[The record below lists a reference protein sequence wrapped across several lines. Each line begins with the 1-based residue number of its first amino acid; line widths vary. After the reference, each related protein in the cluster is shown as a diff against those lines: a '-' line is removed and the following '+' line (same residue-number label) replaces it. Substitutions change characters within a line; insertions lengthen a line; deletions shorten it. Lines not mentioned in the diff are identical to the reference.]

1 MPDFRIN
8 FIGDASSVEQAS
20 QKAISAV
27 NGVGLAT
34 KSVQESS
41 HHIYVKGFSL
51 PKEFIQRQNLID
63 NIIKQNEQQL
73 RLAQGI
79 VEKQR
84 HSFGTTRREFMVERR
99 MEHMMSGMIG
109 AHSPIGNIAN
119 QFERLKW
126 MAERAGTTI
135 GSLAMKALPMVGAGA
150 AVAASWHTVHKVIS
164 DISERGKGIWDKANV
179 GHAGAF
185 KTFSVGMGWVRVPER
200 IKQYEEVTGRVNESI
215 ATQERHLNR
224 SAAMAVALNPAVVEA
239 EQQKEEDSARIKR
252 AQSKGAARVK
262 ELTEMRDKFSEMGFI
277 SQYVYAN
284 EIAETFAAL
293 KGKRVTGTENFTG
306 FSPGTFAG
314 GMGTTVA
321 MISAEK
327 DEIVAMLNAEIRQE
341 NARAGGIGTAAI
353 KGEKSRRL
361 VLARAQFAETAG
373 ELSAARLE
381 AGGATTEDFLRANE
395 NAKPGREAELMHIGG
410 VDSND
415 QTKML
420 KAHMANWLYSQ
431 PGEIA
436 GNKRYQEEEARKKGQ
451 LADAARVEREHTEKS
466 AQAAHIGMQAAE
478 RTGKLKSDSIRSE
491 HELRKARLEYGMSGE
506 SEMSLL
512 KKKQTE
518 ELKFKDDAH
527 GQDVSNAETLHK
539 KEQEDFKRRREEINR
554 STYAHG
560 SKEKGALLDKLS
572 AEEKAASEKFEQ
584 EKTARQAQHENS
596 RSAIVV
602 KHSSERDKL
611 QIEQQKKAADIALVA
626 GETQKIEAQR
636 LGNVKAIVDAEQRIA
651 EAKWR
656 QLDADEAM
664 ARYNNLPEDV
674 RRIQQQKQQLVSQT
688 RATQAQATASTY
700 GAIGGTRESFI
711 SQARKSRELEQFIND
726 PATTEED
733 RARAIG
739 ELAQTNPA
747 RAKRMFVERYGSIS
761 NLTRANISRLQRGQ
775 QPIIGGREGA
785 AYNPH
790 GNAPLQRD
798 ENGRIILPE
807 GTSVP
812 GFEASVGDIMAAG
825 RRNQAA
831 FGMRNIAPEHN
842 FDQLVTAGQFRSVN
856 TKVNGQTPQPVIIT
870 GVQPGVSLATL

>member
-135 GSLAMKALPMVGAGA
+135 GGLAMKALPMVGAGA
-150 AVAASWHTVHKVIS
+150 AVAASWHTVHEVIS

-224 SAAMAVALNPAVVEA
+224 SAAMAVAISPAIAES
-239 EQQKEEDSARIKR
+239 EQQKEEDAARIKR
-252 AQSKGAARVK
+252 AQSKGSVRVK
-262 ELTEMRDKFSEMGFI
+262 ELTEMRDRFSKMGFI
-277 SQYVYAN
+277 SQYANAN

-293 KGKRVTGTENFTG
+293 KGKRVTGTENFSG
-306 FSPGTFAG
+306 FRPDIAG
-314 GMGTTVA
+314 SGSAATV
-321 MISAEK
+321 
-327 DEIVAMLNAEIRQE
+327 VAMLNAEIRRE
-341 NARAGGIGTAAI
+341 NIRLGGIGTAAI
-353 KGEKSRRL
+353 KGEKSRRFA
-361 VLARAQFAETAG
+361 LARAQFAEIAG

-381 AGGATTEDFLRANE
+381 AGGATTEDFLRAYE
-395 NAKPGREAELMHIGG
+395 NAKPRREAELMHIGG

-420 KAHMANWLYSQ
+420 KEHMANWLYSQ

-436 GNKRYQEEEARKKGQ
+436 GSKRYQEEEARKKGQ

-478 RTGKLKSDSIRSE
+478 RTGKLKSNSIRSE

-602 KHSSERDKL
+602 KHSFERDKL

-688 RATQAQATASTY
+688 RATQAQATSSTY

-711 SQARKSRELEQFIND
+711 SQARKLRELEQFIKD

-775 QPIIGGREGA
+775 QPIVGGREGA

-812 GFEASVGDIMAAG
+812 GFEASAGDIMAAG
-825 RRNQAA
+825 RRNQEA
-831 FGMRNIAPEHN
+831 FRMRNIAPEHN

-856 TKVNGQTPQPVIIT
+856 TQVNGQTPQPVIIT